1 MCSFAEWV
9 YLYMASTCW
18 TVSQLYGLLEL
29 QKSHDGGVTAGTGFS
44 VSVELTVHFFFFPLQ
59 RIRNLLK
66 LVSLNFQHIYSNFH

>member
-44 VSVELTVHFFFFPLQ
+44 VSVELTVHFFFSPS
-59 RIRNLLK
+59 RE
-66 LVSLNFQHIYSNFH
+66 